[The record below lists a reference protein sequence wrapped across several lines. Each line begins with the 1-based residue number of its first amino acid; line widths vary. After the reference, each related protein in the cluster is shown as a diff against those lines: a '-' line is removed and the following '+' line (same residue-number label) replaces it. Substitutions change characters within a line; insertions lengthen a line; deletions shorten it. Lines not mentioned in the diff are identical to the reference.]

1 MQQFAAGK
9 RRLKQFGGREAGING
24 AAPFYLKSERATARQ
39 MKRNEGKEI
48 LVIHDLT
55 KTFGDTVAL
64 DHVEFS
70 LAAGEVHCL
79 VGENGAGKSTLIKIL
94 SGAER
99 PDKGTILVFGR
110 EYTHLTPEQSLELGI
125 ATIYQDV
132 ELVGSL
138 TVADNI
144 FLGREVRTK
153 WGLVNYK
160 AQNRRARELIES
172 MNIDMPETALVES
185 LSPAQQQSLQIVKAL
200 QINARIMIMDEPTS
214 ALGVEETKAL
224 LEVVRKLS
232 AQNIGVIYISHYL
245 EEIFEIGEQVTVLKD
260 GQVVDTGEVRSKDLG
275 TITKSMIGREG
286 SLFYNRDE
294 VGTGEVVLRVRNLSR
309 LGLFEK
315 VSFDLHRGEILGFGG
330 VVGGGRSALM
340 NVIFGAVRRSGG
352 DIFLNG
358 RAAHFESPRE
368 AVAQGVAMIPEDRK
382 GLGLFD
388 LRSLLEN
395 IAIVKNEGSRLLLN
409 HEAENRRVE
418 NLSERLGIV
427 SAGSRQ
433 PVGFL
438 SGGNQQKAILARWL
452 LSNAQIFIFDEPT
465 KGVDIGAKEKI
476 YQFMVELVKAGKG
489 ILMVSSDVPEL
500 MCMSDRIAVMRNGKL
515 VATVNSK
522 TVTQQELLGY
532 FLGINDRRGITNA

>member
-1 MQQFAAGK
+1 
-9 RRLKQFGGREAGING
+9 
-24 AAPFYLKSERATARQ
+24 
-39 MKRNEGKEI
+39 
-48 LVIHDLT
+48 
-55 KTFGDTVAL
+55 
-64 DHVEFS
+64 
-70 LAAGEVHCL
+70 
-79 VGENGAGKSTLIKIL
+79 
-94 SGAER
+94 
-99 PDKGTILVFGR
+99 
-110 EYTHLTPEQSLELGI
+110 
-125 ATIYQDV
+125 
-132 ELVGSL
+132 
-138 TVADNI
+138 
-144 FLGREVRTK
+144 
-153 WGLVNYK
+153 
-160 AQNRRARELIES
+160 
-172 MNIDMPETALVES
+172 
-185 LSPAQQQSLQIVKAL
+185 
-200 QINARIMIMDEPTS
+200 MDEPTS

-245 EEIFEIGEQVTVLKD
+245 EEIFEIGERVTVLKD
-260 GQVVDTGEVRSKDLG
+260 GQVVDAGEVRSKDLG